1 MGRLLFFLF
10 FYFFILIFL
19 GWVWERA
26 GWGKVGWGWFGF
38 LVLGL
43 VSPGGMIGSKHEKG
57 RKAMKA
63 RAGILIIIIIIMRWA
78 VKQSA
83 KKGVTRR

>member
-1 MGRLLFFLF
+1 
-10 FYFFILIFL
+10 
-19 GWVWERA
+19 
-26 GWGKVGWGWFGF
+26 

-43 VSPGGMIGSKHEKG
+43 ASPGGMIGSKEEKG

-63 RAGILIIIIIIMRWA
+63 RAGILIIIIIIIMRWA

>member
-1 MGRLLFFLF
+1 
-10 FYFFILIFL
+10 
-19 GWVWERA
+19 
-26 GWGKVGWGWFGF
+26 
-38 LVLGL
+38 
-43 VSPGGMIGSKHEKG
+43 MIGSKHEKG

-63 RAGILIIIIIIMRWA
+63 RAGILIIIIIIIIMRWA

>member
-1 MGRLLFFLF
+1 MPFHLGKLGKWEDYY
-10 FYFFILIFL
+10 FYFFGVGL
-19 GWVWERA
+19 GK
-26 GWGKVGWGWFGF
+26 GGVGWGR
-38 LVLGL
+38 VGL
-43 VSPGGMIGSKHEKG
+43 VWFFGSWVGESWWEDEKG

-63 RAGILIIIIIIMRWA
+63 RAGILIIIIIIIIMRWA